1 MDMRELIANL
11 GENHD
16 DLLRQDVQCETP
28 EQLIALAKDNKIEL
42 KESEARELLSL
53 LYPPVGELSDS
64 ELDAV
69 AGGTE
74 KDMDP
79 RPCTKR
85 DAMEPWCSTQG
96 RDFGCASH
104 VVVNSGLSVP
114 QHPLSSR
121 WGTVWKEAWR

>member
-11 GENHD
+11 GEYHD
-16 DLLRQDVQCETP
+16 VLLRQAVQCETP

-53 LYPPVGELSDS
+53 LYPQVGELSDS

-85 DAMEPWCSTQG
+85 GCDGTMVFNPGSRFWMCITCG
-96 RDFGCASH
+96 RQQWFVRSPAS
-104 VVVNSGLSVP
+104 S
-114 QHPLSSR
+114 
-121 WGTVWKEAWR
+121 E